1 MVRRATSIT
10 IREEDE
16 ESRHAAKPPGEDR
29 RRQEK
34 TGEGDHRK
42 GRTSDLSTFL

>member
-10 IREEDE
+10 IREEE
-16 ESRHAAKPPGEDR
+16 RRAAMPQS
-29 RRQEK
+29 RQEK